1 MRYMLDTNIVSHI
14 IKGKDKNLLEHLSS
28 IPMREISISSIT
40 EAELFYGLAKCGYP
54 DGLHKRIR
62 EFISRVDVLSWDSSV
77 ATIYGNLRTSC
88 ETIGISLSDMDM
100 LIAAH
105 AVSIGATLITRDQ
118 AFSKIPKGLTINSW
132 DNSI

>member
-14 IKGKDKNLLEHLSS
+14 IKGKDKNLLDRLSS
-28 IPMREISISSIT
+28 IPMQDISISSIT
-40 EAELFYGLAKCGYP
+40 EAELFYGLAKCGHP

-62 EFISRVDVLSWDSSV
+62 EFISRVDVLPWDSSV
-77 ATIYGNLRTSC
+77 ATIYGNLRASC

-105 AVSIGATLITRDQ
+105 AVSVGAILITRDQ
-118 AFSKIPKGLTINSW
+118 AFGRIPKGLTIDTWNS
-132 DNSI
+132 